1 VREVDPNVPLFEL
14 ATQQQRLSEV
24 MRNERLFALLVSSFA
39 ALALGLAGVGVYGTL
54 AYQVS
59 RRTPEIGLRMA
70 LGARAGHVVR
80 LVVREAAL
88 PIGLGVVAGLAA
100 SFAAGRLVESQLF
113 GTSPRDPLAFAGAGL
128 ALALSAALA
137 AALPAWR
144 ATRIAPMR
152 ALRQD

>member
-1 VREVDPNVPLFEL
+1 
-14 ATQQQRLSEV
+14 
-24 MRNERLFALLVSSFA
+24 MRSERLFALLISGFA
-39 ALALGLAGVGVYGTL
+39 SLTLVLAGVGIYGTL

-70 LGARAGHVVR
+70 LGARRGDVVR

-88 PIGLGVVAGLAA
+88 PIALGVLLGLAT
-100 SFAAGRLVESQLF
+100 SLAAGRLVESLLF
-113 GTSPRDPLAFAGAGL
+113 GTGPRDPQAFAAAGL
-128 ALALSAALA
+128 ALALCAALA